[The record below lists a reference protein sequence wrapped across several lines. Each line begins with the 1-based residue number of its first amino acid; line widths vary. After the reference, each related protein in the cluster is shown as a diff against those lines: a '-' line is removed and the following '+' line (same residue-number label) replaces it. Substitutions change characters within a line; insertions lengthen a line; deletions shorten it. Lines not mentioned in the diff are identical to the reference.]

1 MMGSQTNRPAKERL
15 MSPFSDRLFIRLGD
29 FEGAAEGLYA
39 IGALTFTIALV
50 VVIAAV
56 VYFRSA

>member
-1 MMGSQTNRPAKERL
+1 

-29 FEGAAEGLYA
+29 FFEGAAEGRYA
-39 IGALTFTIALV
+39 IGALTFTVALV

-56 VYFRSA
+56 VFFWNA

>member
-1 MMGSQTNRPAKERL
+1 

-39 IGALTFTIALV
+39 IGALTFTTALV